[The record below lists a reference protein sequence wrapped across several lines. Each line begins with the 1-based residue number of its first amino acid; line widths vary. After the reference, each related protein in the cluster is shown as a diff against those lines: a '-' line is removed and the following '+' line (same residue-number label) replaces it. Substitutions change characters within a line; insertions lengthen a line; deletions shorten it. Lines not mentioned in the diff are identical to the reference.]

1 MTIQREQRRSSGL
14 GVMAVLVSVLLL
26 VGLGITMIYR
36 LSTSQP
42 PSKLSPHSASAEAT
56 FASRKPPRVV
66 RAAAPVTVPTS
77 AGADSPAA
85 SRPQLEAARED
96 EPFVDARRERRDPV
110 WALQTESGVRSGLA
124 ALRDKKVTLEEVR
137 CASIRCTLEGTIGQ
151 GGSLQAVVRAL
162 HDTGL
167 TRGRFKRV
175 RGDDGT
181 TTFSAVFARK
191 GYELDGSLREVV
203 SRAP

>member
-14 GVMAVLVSVLLL
+14 GVMAVLVSVLL
-26 VGLGITMIYR
+26 VGVGIAMIYR
-36 LSTSQP
+36 LSTSGP
-42 PSKLSPHSASAEAT
+42 RSKLSPRSALAEAT
-56 FASRKPPRVV
+56 FVSGEPPRVV
-66 RAAAPVTVPTS
+66 RADAPVTVPASSVAESLT
-77 AGADSPAA
+77 A
-85 SRPQLEAARED
+85 SRPKLEAADED
-96 EPFVDARRERRDPV
+96 QPFVEARRERRDPV

-124 ALRDKKVTLEEVR
+124 ALRDKKVTLEGVR

-175 RGDDGT
+175 MGDDGT

-191 GYELDGSLREVV
+191 GYELDGSVREVV
-203 SRAP
+203 SKAP